1 MFSSRPMQSL
11 SKMRT
16 IQFTTIQFG
25 PVRSHVSGYFLQRK
39 FFPSFFEGIRF
50 RTWGIRIVFTPF
62 FLRERTGTRL
72 PADVLWGSFV
82 THSFRGGEMNAWQR
96 NPKGRLRGGLDW
108 QKVLRPTSFLAGRDY
123 KRGLCYL
130 SLIKRPVKNPHHL
143 WCRNVMRSRWCAV
156 KCKDQSKC

>member
-39 FFPSFFEGIRF
+39 FFPSFFEEIRF
-50 RTWGIRIVFTPF
+50 RTWRIRIVFTSF
-62 FLRERTGTRL
+62 FLRERTGTSL

-82 THSFRGGEMNAWQR
+82 THSFRGGEMNA
-96 NPKGRLRGGLDW
+96 
-108 QKVLRPTSFLAGRDY
+108 
-123 KRGLCYL
+123 
-130 SLIKRPVKNPHHL
+130 
-143 WCRNVMRSRWCAV
+143 
-156 KCKDQSKC
+156 

>member
-50 RTWGIRIVFTPF
+50 RTWRIRIVFTSF
-62 FLRERTGTRL
+62 FFC
-72 PADVLWGSFV
+72 A
-82 THSFRGGEMNAWQR
+82 
-96 NPKGRLRGGLDW
+96 KGLALGFP
-108 QKVLRPTSFLAGRDY
+108 QTSFGVR
-123 KRGLCYL
+123 L
-130 SLIKRPVKNPHHL
+130 SRIHSVGEK
-143 WCRNVMRSRWCAV
+143 
-156 KCKDQSKC
+156 

>member
-39 FFPSFFEGIRF
+39 FFPSFFEEIRF
-50 RTWGIRIVFTPF
+50 CTWRIRIVFTSF
-62 FLRERTGTRL
+62 FCAKGLALAFPQTSFGVRL
-72 PADVLWGSFV
+72 SRIHSVGEKWMRDKRAPKDVC
-82 THSFRGGEMNAWQR
+82 GEA
-96 NPKGRLRGGLDW
+96 RLA
-108 QKVLRPTSFLAGRDY
+108 QVLRPTSFLAGKDY

-130 SLIKRPVKNPHHL
+130 SLIKRPVKHPHHL

>member
-25 PVRSHVSGYFLQRK
+25 PVRSPVSRYFLQRK
-39 FFPSFFEGIRF
+39 FFPSFFEEIRF
-50 RTWGIRIVFTPF
+50 RTWRIRIVFTSFF
-62 FLRERTGTRL
+62 FLRERTGTSL
-72 PADVLWGSFV
+72 PADVLCHAFIPWGRNECV
-82 THSFRGGEMNAWQR
+82 TNEPQR
-96 NPKGRLRGGLDW
+96 TSAGRLDW
-108 QKVLRPTSFLAGRDY
+108 QRVLRPTSFLAGKDY

-143 WCRNVMRSRWCAV
+143 WCRNVMRSRWSAV